1 MKTKQDKKIILDTLN
16 NKFNVEKETKNQL
29 KNDNNLKDFYK
40 HITENINPQKNKEKL
55 KSYDNFINIF
65 FDYLTSNDDYN
76 IELLSGTQEQDNYY
90 YNELSYFNDNI
101 TEQETSDLK
110 KFIKLNNDNEL
121 YKMFNFECIDTDY
134 LIENLKYIFNW
145 NNDDYDTFTDYCS
158 SYDGQ
163 LYLTDLKDFLNIENL
178 NDEVDLLYNQLEKNE
193 IDKDDLNNEIERIQ
207 DEIIDSIYNNIK
219 PICNLI
225 IADYLNLIDF
235 SIDYKTITKLEQE
248 TLKNVV
254 IELKNRKDN
263 LIKEIKLKELEQEKL
278 NKTNLKTSVKL
289 LNNHINN
296 LKTELNEI
304 QELIKSEEL
313 KKW

>member
-55 KSYDNFINIF
+55 KSYDDFINIF

-101 TEQETSDLK
+101 TEQETSELK

-121 YKMFNFECIDTDY
+121 YKMFNFEYIDTDY
-134 LIENLKYIFNW
+134 LIEDLKYIFNW
-145 NNDDYDTFTDYCS
+145 DNNDYDTFTDFCNS
-158 SYDGQ
+158 CDGQ

-313 KKW
+313 KK